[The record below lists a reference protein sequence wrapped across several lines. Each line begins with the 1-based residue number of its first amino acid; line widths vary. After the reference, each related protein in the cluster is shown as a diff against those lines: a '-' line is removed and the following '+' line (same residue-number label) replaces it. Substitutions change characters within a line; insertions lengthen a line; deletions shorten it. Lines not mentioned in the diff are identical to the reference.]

1 VMSMQE
7 AELQT
12 MRLHEELDAEE
23 EVREQHVKQQKQE
36 GVGDSSPREP

>member
-1 VMSMQE
+1 MSMQE

-36 GVGDSSPREP
+36 EVGDSSPREP